1 MNRIPVIYMRGGTSK
16 GPFFDLR
23 DLPDN
28 TEEMSKALLR
38 IMGSPDKK
46 QIDGIGGGTFVTS
59 KVVMVKPSERP
70 GIDVEYLFAQVFI
83 DQAIVDTKPTCGNM
97 MSGVAPFAVERG
109 WVKPK
114 NDKTHVQVYNLN
126 TNSTISVELN
136 TPKGKLN
143 YVHGD
148 FAIDGVPGT
157 GSPIL
162 MKLSGIEG
170 GATGRLFPTGNLI
183 DKIQGVEVT
192 MFDAGNLMIHMS
204 AADFGLT
211 GNESPIFFAENHAL
225 MKRLESIRLEIAEL
239 AGLGD
244 VSDSVLPK
252 IGLLSKPQKG
262 GHIKSMYLTPKTL
275 HPTHAVSGAVCIC
288 AAAMCAGTIASREL
302 VLPENQETKI
312 VLEHPSGKIP
322 VDVDVSGV
330 GLDFKIQSAGT
341 YRTARKLLEGYV
353 YY

>member
-28 TEEMSKALLR
+28 NEEMSRVLLR
-38 IMGSPDKK
+38 IMGSPDTK

-59 KVVMVKPSERP
+59 KVVMVRPSEKP

-97 MSGVAPFAVERG
+97 MSGVAPFAVEKG
-109 WVKPK
+109 WVTPE
-114 NDKTHVQVYNLN
+114 DDITYVQVYNLN
-126 TNSTISVELN
+126 TNSTIEVKLH
-136 TPKGKLN
+136 TPGGKLD
-143 YVHGD
+143 YVNGD
-148 FAIDGVPGT
+148 FSIDGVPGT

-162 MKLSGIEG
+162 MKLSRIEG
-170 GATGRLFPTGNLI
+170 GATGRLFPTGKLI
-183 DKIQGVEVT
+183 DTIQGVEVT

-211 GNESPIFFAENHAL
+211 GNESPSFFTSNPAL

-244 VSDSVLPK
+244 VSNSVLPK
-252 IGLLSKPQKG
+252 IGLLSKPQQG

-275 HPTHAVSGAVCIC
+275 HPTHAVSGAICIC
-288 AAAMCAGTIASREL
+288 TAARCAGTIASKEL
-302 VLPENQETKI
+302 VLHEGEESHI
-312 VLEHPSGKIP
+312 ILEHPSGKIP
-322 VDVDVSGV
+322 INVDVSGT
-330 GLDFKIQSAGT
+330 GLDFKIHSAGT